1 MMQFAEVFP
10 DPEIVVSLIRQLSWT
25 HILALIPLKEPLQRE
40 FYAEMCRVE
49 RWSVRTLRDKIGSM
63 LYERTAISRK
73 PEEVARAELT
83 QLREDDRFTPT
94 LVFKDPY
101 VLDFLGLN
109 DRYLERDLEDAI
121 LREIETFLLE
131 LGDGFAFL
139 GRQKRI
145 QIDFDDFYLDL
156 LFYHRRLRRLIAID
170 LKLGDFKA
178 EYKGQME
185 LYLRWLAKHEQQ
197 AGEESPLG
205 LILCAGKKE
214 VWNRLDLVKL
224 DQMNFTE
231 MEESRLALL
240 PDDLLVCEGG
250 SIGRTALWRGEAGSC
265 YYQNH
270 LHRLRSLNGRV
281 DPQFVVYWF
290 WYAFDVGKLYFGR
303 GNVTTIPNLS
313 RSKLAELPIA
323 VPPLSEQ
330 KKITHVLSTVQ
341 RAIGAQERIIQTTAE
356 LKKALMH
363 KLFTEG
369 TRGEPQK
376 QTEIGPVPESWEVL
390 RVSDVAP
397 SGLWIHK
404 VVAEMQ
410 ELH

>member
-1 MMQFAEVFP
+1 MSDEHLDIIDTPDGLLADVRSMIEQTRAGVAQAVNAGMTSLYWRIGKRIQSEILQGQRADYGKEIVATLSRQLVSRFGTGFSEKSLRRMIQFAEVFP

-49 RWSVRTLRDKIGSM
+49 RWSVRTLRAKIGSM

-73 PEEVARAELT
+73 PEEVARAELA
-83 QLREDDRFTPT
+83 QLREDDRLTPT
-94 LVFKDPY
+94 LIFKDPY

-145 QIDFDDFYLDL
+145 QIDSDDFYLDL
-156 LFYHRRLRRLIAID
+156 LFYHRHLRRLIAIE

-197 AGEESPLG
+197 PGEESPLG

-214 VWNRLDLVKL
+214 EQIELLELGQSGIHVAEYLTVLPPR
-224 DQMNFTE
+224 
-231 MEESRLALL
+231 ALL
-240 PDDLLVCEGG
+240 QEKLHAAIETSRARL
-250 SIGRTALWRGEAGSC
+250 EAKEA
-265 YYQNH
+265 QAKE
-270 LHRLRSLNGRV
+270 LE
-281 DPQFVVYWF
+281 
-290 WYAFDVGKLYFGR
+290 
-303 GNVTTIPNLS
+303 NV
-313 RSKLAELPIA
+313 
-323 VPPLSEQ
+323 
-330 KKITHVLSTVQ
+330 
-341 RAIGAQERIIQTTAE
+341 
-356 LKKALMH
+356 
-363 KLFTEG
+363 
-369 TRGEPQK
+369 
-376 QTEIGPVPESWEVL
+376 
-390 RVSDVAP
+390 
-397 SGLWIHK
+397 
-404 VVAEMQ
+404 
-410 ELH
+410 